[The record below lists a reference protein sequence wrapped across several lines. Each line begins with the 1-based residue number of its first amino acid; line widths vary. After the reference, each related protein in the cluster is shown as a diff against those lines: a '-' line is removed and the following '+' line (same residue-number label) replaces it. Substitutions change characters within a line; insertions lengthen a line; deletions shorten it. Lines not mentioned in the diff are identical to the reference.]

1 MTTTKV
7 LERHLH
13 IGSDFF
19 SEEELKSFNFK
30 SLGKNVKIK
39 KNVGMYFV
47 ENIIIKD
54 NVRIDDNAV
63 IVASNNST
71 TIGNYVHIAS
81 NCYIAASEGLEM
93 EDFSGLAPGVT
104 IFTGSDDYSG
114 DKLTNPTVDRKYTGG
129 KSGKVTL
136 GRHVI
141 IGSNSVILPGVHIGE
156 GSSVGALSLV
166 TKNLEPWGVF
176 FGTPV
181 KKLKARSKKLLEL
194 EKDFLKNHE

>member
-1 MTTTKV
+1 M
-7 LERHLH
+7 H
-13 IGSDFF
+13 IGSNFYSDD
-19 SEEELKSFNFK
+19 ELKSFKFK

-39 KNVGMYFV
+39 KNVAIYFV
-47 ENIIIKD
+47 ENITIKD
-54 NVRIDDNAV
+54 NVRIDDNTV

-81 NCYIAASEGLEM
+81 NCYIAASEGLKM
-93 EDFSGLAPGVT
+93 EDFSGLAPGVN

-114 DKLTNPTVDRKYTGG
+114 KKLTNPTVDRKYIGG
-129 KSGKVTL
+129 KSGEGVL

-166 TKNLEPWGVF
+166 TKSLESWGVY
-176 FGTPV
+176 FGAPV
-181 KKLKARSKKLLEL
+181 KKIKSRSQKLLEL
-194 EKDFLKNHE
+194 EKEFLKNNGE

>member
-1 MTTTKV
+1 M
-7 LERHLH
+7 H
-13 IGSDFF
+13 IGSNFYSDD
-19 SEEELKSFNFK
+19 ELKSFKFK

-39 KNVGMYFV
+39 KNVAIYFV
-47 ENIIIKD
+47 ENITIKD
-54 NVRIDDNAV
+54 NVRIDDNTV

-81 NCYIAASEGLEM
+81 NCYIAASEGLKM
-93 EDFSGLAPGVT
+93 EDFSGLAPGVN

-114 DKLTNPTVDRKYTGG
+114 KKLTNPTVDRKYIGG
-129 KSGKVTL
+129 KSGEVVL

-166 TKNLEPWGVF
+166 TKSLESWGIY

-181 KKLKARSKKLLEL
+181 KKIKARSQKLLEL
-194 EKDFLKNHE
+194 EKEFLKNNEE